1 MAIFY
6 SDEEFDYFVE
16 ELMAQG
22 WDEQAALVEVRQQ
35 ELADEVEY
43 NTLRDTEAGEPRA
56 DDFINDSWYENQ
68 YELDTEYI

>member
-22 WDEQAALVEVRQQ
+22 WDEQEALVEVRQQ

-43 NTLRDTEAGEPRA
+43 NTLRDTEAGESRA